1 MTDGKHLVELIK
13 DRIAKTTRAKRV
25 SRGKVAEFLD
35 VTEGKIRAW
44 EAGQRPSAD
53 DLQNLVVLLNFAPN
67 WLLTGEGEVFRGEGT
82 LKTVS
87 VESEDVAVTDP
98 IAQRMKVA
106 VDLLNQAGAS
116 PEVIQQAIMKI
127 LDSQNEPHTE
137 VEEKLHTPAFAN
149 DRDRSIKRS

>member
-1 MTDGKHLVELIK
+1 MPHKDFTERLLEVIHVLRIEQQEFGKTGGVSKGTFSNYALGNSQPKVEALARWVDTYNIN
-13 DRIAKTTRAKRV
+13 A
-25 SRGKVAEFLD
+25 
-35 VTEGKIRAW
+35 
-44 EAGQRPSAD
+44 
-53 DLQNLVVLLNFAPN
+53 N
-67 WLLTGEGEVFRGEGT
+67 WLLIGEGEMFRGEGT
-82 LKTVS
+82 SEPVS
-87 VESEDVAVTDP
+87 AESEDVAVTDP

>member
-1 MTDGKHLVELIK
+1 MPFKDFPKRLLDVIHALHLEQQEFGHVGRVK
-13 DRIAKTTRAKRV
+13 KTTFSNYV
-25 SRGKVAEFLD
+25 LGKSQPKMESLALWVQHYNIDA
-35 VTEGKIRAW
+35 
-44 EAGQRPSAD
+44 
-53 DLQNLVVLLNFAPN
+53 N
-67 WLLTGEGEVFRGEGT
+67 WLLLGEGEMFRGEGT
-82 LKTVS
+82 SSPIK
-87 VESEDVAVTDP
+87 VESDDVAVTDP